1 MPTSPEYAVA
11 TGSLPGQQAR
21 DFSVE
26 PPMHNGMGAQ
36 FRFHSQ
42 PQIAHMGRQ
51 SHPAESFMSV
61 NSHASMA
68 SRIMEKNDSPA
79 PDSGLDVGNAP
90 ARSRSNTNNDQDM
103 RDLFNRN
110 SHRALQEV
118 AKELHGNERG
128 PSSERCRQLFA
139 MLW

>member
-1 MPTSPEYAVA
+1 
-11 TGSLPGQQAR
+11 
-21 DFSVE
+21 
-26 PPMHNGMGAQ
+26 MHNGMGSL
-36 FRFHSQ
+36 FLSNTQ
-42 PQIAHMGRQ
+42 PQMGHMGRQ
-51 SHPAESFMSV
+51 SLPADSFLSVESQPSI
-61 NSHASMA
+61 ASQMMD
-68 SRIMEKNDSPA
+68 RNDSPA

-90 ARSRSNTNNDQDM
+90 ARSKSITNNDLEM

-118 AKELHGNERG
+118 ARELHGNERG

>member
-1 MPTSPEYAVA
+1 MID
-11 TGSLPGQQAR
+11 R
-21 DFSVE
+21 
-26 PPMHNGMGAQ
+26 
-36 FRFHSQ
+36 
-42 PQIAHMGRQ
+42 
-51 SHPAESFMSV
+51 
-61 NSHASMA
+61 
-68 SRIMEKNDSPA
+68 NDSPA

-90 ARSRSNTNNDQDM
+90 ARSRSNTNNDQEM